1 MIQSELENERKSLLD
16 SLDKEKK
23 DRLRELADKD
33 REKVQATGIY
43 HSQEGRYVEEGYA
56 SSHKGDEDI
65 VVGFEEGVA
74 GYDYSFDGVVEPS
87 VDYGVG
93 VSVKVDGEVV
103 VQEFKVV
110 GASHQSQAGYR
121 DP

>member
-1 MIQSELENERKSLLD
+1 MLE

-33 REKVQATGIY
+33 REKVQATGIS
-43 HSQEGRYVEEGYA
+43 HVHEVRYVEEGYA
-56 SSHKGDEDI
+56 SSYKGDQDI
-65 VVGFEEGVA
+65 VAGFEEGVA
-74 GYDYSFDGVVEPS
+74 GYDDSFDGVVEPL

-93 VSVKVDGEVV
+93 VSIEVDGEVA

-110 GASHQSQAGYR
+110 GASHKSQAGHR